1 MELRRLAKRIGRSV
15 QAQWFL
21 FASRSQ
27 RVADSPAVR
36 VLCYHSVPASEA
48 ASFRRQLEWLA
59 RRYEV
64 VAIEKVLECLLGE
77 PPAACRRAAIT
88 FDDGFRDN
96 FDVAAPV
103 LRQLGL
109 PAAFFVVTSSRAGNA
124 AERHDAPDAPDERWP
139 VRLFMTWD
147 EVRQLSDDGF
157 EIGLHAHVHRD
168 QARFMAAELRS
179 DLANGIEL
187 IRQHIGRRPKHFAW
201 PFGRAVNRHP
211 QLTTIL
217 GSLGIS
223 CAFSGVAG
231 NNLPGTCPYF
241 LYRDSID
248 PAWPT
253 HLVEALLAGML
264 DQRLAS

>member
-1 MELRRLAKRIGRSV
+1 MELRRLTKRIGRAV

-21 FASRSQ
+21 FASRSR
-27 RVADSPAVR
+27 RVADPPAAR
-36 VLCYHSVPASEA
+36 VLCYHSVSAFEA

-59 RRYEV
+59 SRYDV
-64 VAIEKVLECLLGE
+64 VAVEKVLEVARGGR
-77 PPAACRRAAIT
+77 PAARPTAAIT

-96 FDVAAPV
+96 FDAAAPV

-109 PAAFFVVTSSRAGNA
+109 PATFFVVTSCRAENA
-124 AERHDAPDAPDERWP
+124 RERDEAPDAPDESWP
-139 VRLFMTWD
+139 ARLFMTWD

-157 EIGLHAHVHRD
+157 EVGLHAHVHRD
-168 QARFMAAELRS
+168 QAKFTATELRS

-187 IRQHIGRRPKHFAW
+187 IRQHIGRRPTHFAW
-201 PFGRAVNRHP
+201 PFGRVVNRHP

-217 GSLGIS
+217 RGLGIG

-231 NNLPGTCPYF
+231 NNLPGIDPYF

-253 HLVEALLAGML
+253 HLVEALLRGML
-264 DQRLAS
+264 DQRLVA